1 MTQYYW
7 LIKSIC
13 RIQRPMQGLTHPTGS
28 CMKDQVQYVGRL
40 LVIFDG
46 RCGLCNRVVRWL
58 IARDRRDRLRFV
70 PAESEKGAALLGR
83 HGLSATEL
91 GPSTILVIQ
100 DQDSAAEK
108 RLLRSDAVVALLKEL
123 PAPWP
128 AVGALLAWVP
138 RPVREL
144 GYRLVARWRY
154 SLWGRL
160 ESCPI
165 PTGEERKWFL

>member
-1 MTQYYW
+1 
-7 LIKSIC
+7 
-13 RIQRPMQGLTHPTGS
+13 MQGLTHPTGS
-28 CMKDQVQYVGRL
+28 YMKDQVQYVGRL
-40 LVIFDG
+40 LVVFDG

-100 DQDSAAEK
+100 DLAGAAENG
-108 RLLRSDAVVALLKEL
+108 LLRSNAVVALLNEL
-123 PAPWP
+123 PRPWP
-128 AVGALLAWVP
+128 AVATLLAWVP

-154 SLWGRL
+154 RVWGRL
-160 ESCPI
+160 ENCPI
-165 PTGEERKWFL
+165 PTAEERDRFL